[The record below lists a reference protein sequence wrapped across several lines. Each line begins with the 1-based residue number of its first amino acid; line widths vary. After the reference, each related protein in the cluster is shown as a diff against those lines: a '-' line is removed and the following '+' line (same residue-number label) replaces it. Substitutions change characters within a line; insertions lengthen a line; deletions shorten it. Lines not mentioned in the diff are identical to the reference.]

1 MIKSCEDEALDG
13 VNRGGRSSY
22 PQKPVCNQLY
32 IENTFHTF
40 LRKYFLQ
47 KKLKSNSNVLI
58 FLMENLC
65 LQEENWI
72 ECM

>member
-1 MIKSCEDEALDG
+1 MHINHNLNFTNIKVLFVCTLRSLG
-13 VNRGGRSSY
+13 VVD
-22 PQKPVCNQLY
+22 Q
-32 IENTFHTF
+32 I
-40 LRKYFLQ
+40 LQ
-47 KKLKSNSNVLI
+47 IFQHKKTTRKKLKSNSNVLI